1 MKNNYEDLTFSINI
15 SQFLPKNLLSIS
27 ITGCNITV
35 YYSDN
40 TSETI
45 LIDTDH
51 FYITS
56 DKNIIISSNLFGID
70 FIFTNFS
77 NKSLSEKTLVNILIN
92 SLDLAFDF
100 DNSSEETQS
109 ETYDIRELT
118 GRVSTLET
126 KTGQLINTTVPAI
139 SQDVLAIN

>member
-1 MKNNYEDLTFSINI
+1 MRNNYEDLTFSINV

-45 LIDTDH
+45 LIDADH
-51 FYITS
+51 FYITA
-56 DKNIIISSNLFGID
+56 DNNIIISSNLFGID

-77 NKSLSEKTLVNILIN
+77 NKSLSEKTLVNILID
-92 SLDLAFDF
+92 SLELAFNF
-100 DNSSEETQS
+100 DNSSEENQS
-109 ETYDIRELT
+109 ETYNIEGLT
-118 GRVSTLET
+118 RRVSSLET
-126 KTGQLINTTVPAI
+126 NT
-139 SQDVLAIN
+139 